1 MDGPQDK
8 AASEI
13 TSQIQPKIQ
22 GLLDMVEERERT
34 IDGLKGRGKEL
45 ESALGSKTER
55 TIQLEAR
62 NNALQDQVLRP
73 RA

>member
-1 MDGPQDK
+1 
-8 AASEI
+8 
-13 TSQIQPKIQ
+13 
-22 GLLDMVEERERT
+22 MVEERERT